1 MSLEDISLEQRDELA
16 LLMKELAENPSTRKE
31 ALRLTKRLRPNL
43 PIPELEIED
52 YTEQK
57 VSAAEDRVM
66 QLEAKLKEK
75 EALEE
80 LQKRRDKL
88 IKKGLA
94 SSDDDIQQIEK
105 IMLEKNISNHET
117 AAEYFDWMKQAAVP
131 TPSGY
136 KVLETKQQKHW
147 LNCVKTLDQLVFEVC
162 SNRGY
167 LDFCLEINYAYR
179 WRYSSS
185 SGYIAI

>member
-80 LQKRRDKL
+80 LQK
-88 IKKGLA
+88 
-94 SSDDDIQQIEK
+94 
-105 IMLEKNISNHET
+105 
-117 AAEYFDWMKQAAVP
+117 AEID
-131 TPSGY
+131 
-136 KVLETKQQKHW
+136 
-147 LNCVKTLDQLVFEVC
+147 
-162 SNRGY
+162 
-167 LDFCLEINYAYR
+167 
-179 WRYSSS
+179 
-185 SGYIAI
+185 

>member
-31 ALRLTKRLRPNL
+31 ALRLTKKVRPNL
-43 PIPELEIED
+43 PIPELELED

-57 VSAAEDRVM
+57 VTAAEERVM

-75 EALEE
+75 DAREE
-80 LQKRRDKL
+80 LQKRRDRL

-94 SSDDDIQQIEK
+94 QSEEDIESIEK
-105 IMLEKNISNHET
+105 IMLEKKISDHET
-117 AAEYFDWMKQAAVP
+117 VAEYFDWMKQAATP

-136 KVLETKQQKHW
+136 NPSPLKGFD
-147 LNCVKTLDQLVFEVC
+147 LN
-162 SNRGY
+162 
-167 LDFCLEINYAYR
+167 NYWKNPVQGAR
-179 WRYSSS
+179 NEAAKALQELRKNTRPI
-185 SGYIAI
+185 GI